1 MEYIVQTQ
9 ELTKKYG
16 QRAAADRVSMHIA
29 KGDIYGF
36 IGKNGAG
43 KTTTMKMILGTCFPT
58 SGSIELFGKP
68 ADEAARTRIGSLIED
83 PGLYRHCTAYENMRR
98 FALLWGVDYKE
109 IDPLLQ
115 LVQLADT
122 GKKKVREFS
131 LGMRQRL
138 GIALAMLGNPEL
150 LVLDEPV
157 NGLDP
162 AAIKLV
168 RDVILQINSERGV
181 TVLISSHLLGELSK
195 LATRYGIIH
204 LGRLVDEVSADELEA
219 RCARTLDIRCRDIE
233 IAQRTLAERFGITG
247 CAVQGDLLR
256 LRQWQAET
264 DQINQALVEAG
275 AGVCDLHVSAAD
287 MEDYFIERIGQ

>member
-9 ELTKKYG
+9 ELTKQYG
-16 QRAAADRVSMHIA
+16 RHAAADRVSMHIQ

-43 KTTTMKMILGTCFPT
+43 KTTTMKMILGMCFPT
-58 SGSIELFGKP
+58 SGSIELFGRP
-68 ADEAARTRIGSLIED
+68 ADSAARARIGSLIED
-83 PGLYRHCTAYENMRR
+83 PGLYRHCTAHENLRR
-98 FALLWGVDYKE
+98 FALLWGVDEKE
-109 IDPLLQ
+109 IDGLLR
-115 LVQLADT
+115 LVQLDNT
-122 GKKKVREFS
+122 GSKKVREFS

-138 GIALAMLGNPEL
+138 GIALALLGNPEL

-168 RDVILQINSERGV
+168 RDVILQINRERGV

-204 LGRLVDEVSADELEA
+204 MGQLVDEVSAEELEA
-219 RCARTLDIRCRDIE
+219 RCTRTLEIRCRDIAA
-233 IAQRTLAERFGITG
+233 AQQTLADRFGMTDLT
-247 CAVQGDLLR
+247 AEGDLLR
-256 LRQWQAET
+256 LTQWQAEP
-264 DQINQALVEAG
+264 DVINQALVEAG
-275 AGVCDLHVSAAD
+275 AGVYDLHTAAAD
-287 MEDYFIERIGQ
+287 MEDYFIERIGR